1 MSQWIEY
8 GDSFSKFRE
17 AGLNAPGTVIDVNGV
32 CLARCRASNEMMT
45 ANRFACEQGIFEST
59 SGEEVSQSL
68 SPSELPCKLPPWNT
82 DFASASRSC

>member
-32 CLARCRASNEMMT
+32 CFLIGDINRQGGYCACCSEVDDWETVIRYMT
-45 ANRFACEQGIFEST
+45 LEIVVRDLNKKEDQ
-59 SGEEVSQSL
+59 
-68 SPSELPCKLPPWNT
+68 
-82 DFASASRSC
+82 